1 MLAAQEELPQC
12 PAFQTPS
19 QVFRLTPAA
28 PSPFS
33 QGDPG
38 QFDEV
43 SHAGAQEDG
52 LLVTVPSPIVTLY
65 LLHHE
70 LGMPQER
77 ILCESI
83 QFEHTRRNCGLLE
96 KNKTEVSLRLKQ
108 NWFTSNMLLICITCK
123 WDFPRGSVV
132 KNPPASI
139 LSQEISWT
147 EKPGGLQAMGSPRV
161 GPKSVNEQHH
171 M

>member
-1 MLAAQEELPQC
+1 MLVAQEELPQC

-19 QVFRLTPAA
+19 QVFRLTPTA

-52 LLVTVPSPIVTLY
+52 LLITVPCPIITLY

-83 QFEHTRRNCGLLE
+83 QVEHTRRNSGLSG
-96 KNKTEVSLRLKQ
+96 KKTQKFLLGLSKTGLRQ
-108 NWFTSNMLLICITCK
+108 TNM
-123 WDFPRGSVV
+123 
-132 KNPPASI
+132 
-139 LSQEISWT
+139 
-147 EKPGGLQAMGSPRV
+147 
-161 GPKSVNEQHH
+161 
-171 M
+171 

>member
-1 MLAAQEELPQC
+1 MVCRLSARLGERLHGVSGPEELPQC
-12 PAFQTPS
+12 PP
-19 QVFRLTPAA
+19 QVLRLTPAA

-33 QGDPG
+33 QSDPG

-52 LLVTVPSPIVTLY
+52 LLVTVPCPIITLY

-83 QFEHTRRNCGLLE
+83 QVEHTRRNSGLSGE
-96 KNKTEVSLRLKQ
+96 KTWKCLLGLSKTSLRQ
-108 NWFTSNMLLICITCK
+108 TNM
-123 WDFPRGSVV
+123 
-132 KNPPASI
+132 
-139 LSQEISWT
+139 
-147 EKPGGLQAMGSPRV
+147 
-161 GPKSVNEQHH
+161 
-171 M
+171 

>member
-12 PAFQTPS
+12 PTFQTPS

-38 QFDEV
+38 QLDEV

-52 LLVTVPSPIVTLY
+52 LLVTVPSPIITLY

-83 QFEHTRRNCGLLE
+83 QVEHTRRNGGLLE
-96 KNKTEVSLRLKQ
+96 KKKTKTEVSLRLKQ
-108 NWFTSNMLLICITCK
+108 NWFASNMLICIT
-123 WDFPRGSVV
+123 S
-132 KNPPASI
+132 
-139 LSQEISWT
+139 
-147 EKPGGLQAMGSPRV
+147 
-161 GPKSVNEQHH
+161 H
-171 M
+171 MARW